1 MANTSAPFGLSDWQ
15 VGRGVAGTFEEI
27 YAKVASN
34 NATAIGYGDPV
45 KQLDTGYVA
54 RWTASTAVSQMVG
67 IFVSCTYFSTSQQ
80 QLVTR
85 AYWPGSDATGD
96 VTVKLVPCNLAAPGR
111 FIAQTDATGATFAD
125 IGLNVD
131 LTMGTVNTTTGQS
144 GASLN
149 MTSSTAVTATLPFR
163 IIGLVGVGGDNLPIG
178 PFGTNGLAAGAY
190 NLAIVAANV
199 SGAGSTGI

>member
-34 NATAIGYGDPV
+34 NATAIGFGDPV
-45 KQLDTGYVA
+45 KQLDTGYVS
-54 RWTASTAVSQMVG
+54 RWTAGTAVSQMVG
-67 IFVSCTYFSTSQQ
+67 VLVSCTYFSTSQQ
-80 QLVTR
+80 QTVTR
-85 AYWPGSDATGD
+85 SYWPGSDATGD
-96 VTVKLVPCNLAAPGR
+96 VTVRLVPCNLAAPGR
-111 FIAQTDATGATFAD
+111 FIVQTDSTGITFAD
-125 IGLNVD
+125 IGANAD
-131 LTMGTVNTTTGQS
+131 LAMGTVNTTTGQS
-144 GASLN
+144 GAYLN
-149 MTSSTAVTATLPFR
+149 TSTLAVTATLPLR
-163 IIGLVGVGGDNLPIG
+163 IIGLVGVGGENSPIG

>member
-34 NATAIGYGDPV
+34 DATAIGYGDPV
-45 KQLDTGYVA
+45 KQLSTGYVS

-67 IFVSCTYFSTSQQ
+67 ILVSCTYFSTSQQ
-80 QLVTR
+80 QIVTR
-85 AYWPGSDATGD
+85 SYWPGSDATGD
-96 VTVKLVPCNLAAPGR
+96 VTVKLVACNLAAPGR
-111 FIAQTDATGATFAD
+111 FIAQTDSTGLTFAD
-125 IGLNVD
+125 IGINIDLN
-131 LTMGTVNTTTGQS
+131 MGTVNTTTGQS
-144 GASLN
+144 GAYLDGG
-149 MTSSTAVTATLPFR
+149 TKAATATLPFR
-163 IIGLVGVGGDNLPIG
+163 VIGLVGVGGDNIPIG
-178 PFGTNGLAAGAY
+178 PFGTNGLASGAY

>member
-1 MANTSAPFGLSDWQ
+1 MANTAAPFGLSDWQ

-34 NATAIGYGDPV
+34 DATAIGFGDPV
-45 KQLDTGYVA
+45 KQLSTGYVS

-67 IFVSCTYFSTSQQ
+67 ILVSCTYFSTSQQ
-80 QLVTR
+80 QIVQR
-85 AYWPGSDATGD
+85 SYWPGSDATGD

-111 FIAQTDATGATFAD
+111 FIAQTDSTGLAFAD
-125 IGLNVD
+125 IGQNID
-131 LTMGTVNTTTGQS
+131 LAMGTVNTTTGQS
-144 GASLN
+144 GAYLD
-149 MTSSTAVTATLPFR
+149 TGTKGTTATLPFR
-163 IIGLVGVGGDNLPIG
+163 VIGLLGVGGENAPIG
-178 PFGTNGLAAGAY
+178 PFGSNGLAAGAY

>member
-15 VGRGVAGTFEEI
+15 GGRGVAPSFEEI

-34 NATAIGYGDPV
+34 NATAIGFGDPV

-54 RWTASTAVSQMVG
+54 RWTATTAVSQMVG
-67 IFVSCTYFSTSQQ
+67 ILVSCTYFSTSQQ
-80 QLVTR
+80 QTVQR
-85 AYWPGSDATGD
+85 NYWPGSDATGD
-96 VTVKLVPCNLAAPGR
+96 VTVRLVPCNLAVPGR
-111 FIAQTDATGATFAD
+111 FIAQGDSTGVAFAD
-125 IGLNVD
+125 IGATCD
-131 LTMGTVNTTTGQS
+131 LAMGTVNTATGQS
-144 GASLN
+144 GAYIDSATIG
-149 MTSSTAVTATLPFR
+149 TSATRPFR
-163 IIGLVGVGGDNLPIG
+163 IIGLVGVGGNNSPIG